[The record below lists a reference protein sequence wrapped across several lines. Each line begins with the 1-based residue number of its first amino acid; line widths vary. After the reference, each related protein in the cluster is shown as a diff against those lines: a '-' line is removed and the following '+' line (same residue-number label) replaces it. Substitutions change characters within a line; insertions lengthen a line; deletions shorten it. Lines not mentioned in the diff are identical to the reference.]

1 MNKFEEDRN
10 YKVKIFVGREPC
22 EINVLEWGDTA
33 NGNVLLC
40 LHGLTRSAR
49 DFSVL
54 ASFFKKKYRVICP
67 NLVGR
72 GDSSWLKNKANY
84 HMPFYLLNILVL
96 INELK
101 LKKADIIGTSL
112 GGVLA
117 MLLSATHKSFLLD
130 FFTNEQIK
138 KIIKNLRPIEIGSLV
153 LNDVGAKINFS
164 ELSKLKHGIHKLP
177 SSFNDFGEAQLYIKK
192 EFENALGF
200 HTDSEWRLLT
210 LAYIRYD
217 ERKHCFVPH
226 FDPGILNPFNV
237 HCYAPHFDPGI
248 LNPFNVSYLL
258 QEFSNN
264 GLGLLPDLNLWKY
277 YDSISVRTMLLR
289 GKKSSILNHELAQDM
304 TGRGP
309 KPALIEFEGVGHA
322 PSLMRSEQIN
332 AVTSF
337 LCP

>member
-1 MNKFEEDRN
+1 
-10 YKVKIFVGREPC
+10 
-22 EINVLEWGDTA
+22 
-33 NGNVLLC
+33 
-40 LHGLTRSAR
+40 
-49 DFSVL
+49 
-54 ASFFKKKYRVICP
+54 
-67 NLVGR
+67 
-72 GDSSWLKNKANY
+72 
-84 HMPFYLLNILVL
+84 MPFYLLNILML

-101 LKKADIIGTSL
+101 LKKADMIGTSL

-138 KIIKNLRPIEIGSLV
+138 KTIKNLRPIEIGSLV

-177 SSFNDFGEAQLYIKK
+177 SSFNDFDEAQLYIKK
-192 EFENALGF
+192 EFENSLGF

-237 HCYAPHFDPGI
+237 
-248 LNPFNVSYLL
+248 SYLL

-264 GLGLLPDLNLWKY
+264 GHGLLPDLNLWKY

-289 GKKSSILNHELAQDM
+289 GKKSSILNHELAQNM

-332 AVTSF
+332 ALTSF

>member
-1 MNKFEEDRN
+1 MQSFEEDRS

-40 LHGLTRSAR
+40 FHGLTRSAR

-72 GDSSWLKNKANY
+72 GDSSWLRNKANY
-84 HMPFYLLNILVL
+84 HIPFYLLNILML

-101 LKKADIIGTSL
+101 LKKADIVGTSL
-112 GGVLA
+112 GGVLG
-117 MLLSATHKSFLLD
+117 MILSATPKTFLLD

-138 KIIKNLRPIEIGSLV
+138 NTIKNLRPIEIGSLV

-164 ELSKLKHGIHKLP
+164 ELSKLKHGIHALP
-177 SSFNDFGEAQLYIKK
+177 KSFDNFNEAQLYIKK
-192 EFENALGF
+192 EFENSLGV
-200 HTDSEWRLLT
+200 HTDNEWRLLT

-217 ERKHCFVPH
+217 ERKNFYVSH
-226 FDPGILNPFNV
+226 FDPGILNPFNL
-237 HCYAPHFDPGI
+237 PHLF
-248 LNPFNVSYLL
+248 

-264 GLGLLPDLNLWKY
+264 GIGLLPDLNLWKY
-277 YDSISVRTMLLR
+277 YDSITARTMLLR
-289 GKKSSILNHELAQDM
+289 GKKSSILSYQLAQDM
-304 TGRGP
+304 TDRGP
-309 KPALIEFEGVGHA
+309 KAALIEFEVVGHA

-332 AVTSF
+332 ALTSF
-337 LCP
+337 LCT

>member
-1 MNKFEEDRN
+1 MQSFEEDRN

-54 ASFFKKKYRVICP
+54 ASFLKKKYRVICP

-72 GDSSWLKNKANY
+72 GDSSWLRNKANY
-84 HMPFYLLNILVL
+84 HIPFYLLNILTL

-112 GGVLA
+112 GGILA
-117 MLLSATHKSFLLD
+117 MMLSATHKSFLLD

-138 KIIKNLRPIEIGSLV
+138 KTIKNLRPIEIGSLV

-164 ELSKLKHGIHKLP
+164 ELSKLKHGIHALP
-177 SSFNDFGEAQLYIKK
+177 KSFNNFNEAQLYIKK
-192 EFENALGF
+192 EFENSLGV
-200 HTDSEWRLLT
+200 HTDNEWRLLT

-217 ERKHCFVPH
+217 ERKHCFVSH
-226 FDPGILNPFNV
+226 FDPGILNPLNL
-237 HCYAPHFDPGI
+237 PHLF
-248 LNPFNVSYLL
+248 
-258 QEFSNN
+258 QEFSYN
-264 GLGLLPDLNLWKY
+264 GIGLLPDLNLWKY
-277 YDSISVRTMLLR
+277 YDSISVRTMILR
-289 GKKSSILNHELAQDM
+289 GRKSSILNHELAQDM

-332 AVTSF
+332 ALTSF

>member
-1 MNKFEEDRN
+1 MQNFSEDRS

-22 EINVLEWGDTA
+22 EINILEWGDTA

-40 LHGLTRSAR
+40 FHGLTRSAR

-67 NLVGR
+67 ELVGR
-72 GDSSWLKNKANY
+72 GESSWLKNKANY
-84 HMPFYLLNILVL
+84 HIPFYLVNILTL

-101 LKKADIIGTSL
+101 LNKVDIIGTSL

-117 MLLSATHKSFLLD
+117 MILSANSKNFLLD

-138 KIIKNLRPIEIGSLV
+138 KIIKNLLPIKIGSLV
-153 LNDVGAKINFS
+153 LNDVGTKINFS
-164 ELSKLKHGIHKLP
+164 ELSKLKHGINALP
-177 SSFNDFGEAQLYIKK
+177 KFFNNFDDAQFYIKK
-192 EFENALGF
+192 EFENTLGF

-217 ERKHCFVPH
+217 ERRKSFVPH
-226 FDPGILNPFNV
+226 FDPGILNPFRL
-237 HCYAPHFDPGI
+237 PG
-248 LNPFNVSYLL
+248 FF

-264 GLGLLPDLNLWKY
+264 SMGFLPDLNLWKY
-277 YDSISVRTMLLR
+277 YDSISVRTLLLR
-289 GKKSSILNHELAQDM
+289 GKNSTILSHELAHDM
-304 TGRGP
+304 RGRGP
-309 KPALIEFEGVGHA
+309 KPDVVEFEGVGHA
-322 PSLMRSEQIN
+322 PSLMRGDQIE
-332 AVTSF
+332 ALVPF

>member
-1 MNKFEEDRN
+1 MNRFEEDRN

-72 GDSSWLKNKANY
+72 GDSSWLRNKANY
-84 HMPFYLLNILVL
+84 HIPFYLLNILTL

-101 LKKADIIGTSL
+101 LKKADMIGTSL

-130 FFTNEQIK
+130 FLTNEQIK
-138 KIIKNLRPIEIGSLV
+138 KTIKNLRPIEIGSLV

-177 SSFNDFGEAQLYIKK
+177 SSFNDFDEAQLYIKK
-192 EFENALGF
+192 EFENSLGF

-226 FDPGILNPFNV
+226 FDPR
-237 HCYAPHFDPGI
+237 I

-289 GKKSSILNHELAQDM
+289 GKKSSILNHELAHDM

-332 AVTSF
+332 ALTSF

>member
-40 LHGLTRSAR
+40 LHGLTKSAR

-54 ASFFKKKYRVICP
+54 ASFLKNKYRVICP

-130 FFTNEQIK
+130 FFTKEQIK

-177 SSFNDFGEAQLYIKK
+177 SSFNDFDEAQLYIKK

-237 HCYAPHFDPGI
+237 
-248 LNPFNVSYLL
+248 SSLL

-277 YDSISVRTMLLR
+277 YDSITARTMLLR

-332 AVTSF
+332 ALTSF

>member
-1 MNKFEEDRN
+1 MQIFEEDRN

-22 EINVLEWGDTA
+22 EINVLEWGDSA

-40 LHGLTRSAR
+40 FHGLTRSAR

-72 GDSSWLKNKANY
+72 GDSSWLRNKANY
-84 HMPFYLLNILVL
+84 NIPFYLLNILTL

-101 LKKADIIGTSL
+101 LKRADIIGTSL
-112 GGVLA
+112 GGVLG
-117 MLLSATHKSFLLD
+117 MILSAKPKSFLFN
-130 FFTNEQIK
+130 FFANEQIK
-138 KIIKNLRPIEIGSLV
+138 KTIKNLRPIKIGSLV

-164 ELSKLKHGIHKLP
+164 ELLKLKHGIRALP
-177 SSFNDFGEAQLYIKK
+177 KSFNNFNEAQLYIKK
-192 EFENALGF
+192 EFENSLGF
-200 HTDSEWRLLT
+200 HTDNEWRLLT
-210 LAYIRYD
+210 LAYISYD
-217 ERKHCFVPH
+217 KRNHYFVPH
-226 FDPGILNPFNV
+226 FDPGILNPFNL
-237 HCYAPHFDPGI
+237 P
-248 LNPFNVSYLL
+248 YLL

-264 GLGLLPDLNLWKY
+264 GIGLLPDLNLWKY
-277 YDSISVRTMLLR
+277 YDSISVRTILLR
-289 GKKSSILNHELAQDM
+289 GKNSSILNYELAQDM

-322 PSLMRSEQIN
+322 PSLMRREQIN
-332 AVTSF
+332 ALMSF

>member
-1 MNKFEEDRN
+1 MQSFEEDRN
-10 YKVKIFVGREPC
+10 YKVKIFFGREPC

-40 LHGLTRSAR
+40 FHGLTRSAR

-72 GDSSWLKNKANY
+72 GDSSWLRNKANY
-84 HMPFYLLNILVL
+84 HIPFYLLNILTL

-101 LKKADIIGTSL
+101 LKKADIVGTSL
-112 GGVLA
+112 GGVLG
-117 MLLSATHKSFLLD
+117 MILSATPKSFLLD
-130 FFTNEQIK
+130 FFTNDQIK
-138 KIIKNLRPIEIGSLV
+138 KTIKNLRPIEIGSLV

-164 ELSKLKHGIHKLP
+164 ELSKLKHGIHALP
-177 SSFNDFGEAQLYIKK
+177 KSFDNFNEAQLYIKK
-192 EFENALGF
+192 EFENSLGV
-200 HTDSEWRLLT
+200 HTDNEWRLLT

-217 ERKHCFVPH
+217 ERKNFYVSH
-226 FDPGILNPFNV
+226 FDPGILNPFNL
-237 HCYAPHFDPGI
+237 PHLF
-248 LNPFNVSYLL
+248 

-264 GLGLLPDLNLWKY
+264 GIGLLPDLNLWKY
-277 YDSISVRTMLLR
+277 YDSITARTMLLR
-289 GKKSSILNHELAQDM
+289 GKKSSILSYELAQDM
-304 TGRGP
+304 TDRGP
-309 KPALIEFEGVGHA
+309 KAALIEFEGVGHA

-332 AVTSF
+332 ALTSF

>member
-54 ASFFKKKYRVICP
+54 ASFLKNKYRVICP
-67 NLVGR
+67 DLVGR

-177 SSFNDFGEAQLYIKK
+177 SSFN
-192 EFENALGF
+192 
-200 HTDSEWRLLT
+200 
-210 LAYIRYD
+210 
-217 ERKHCFVPH
+217 
-226 FDPGILNPFNV
+226 
-237 HCYAPHFDPGI
+237 
-248 LNPFNVSYLL
+248 VSV
-258 QEFSNN
+258 F
-264 GLGLLPDLNLWKY
+264 
-277 YDSISVRTMLLR
+277 
-289 GKKSSILNHELAQDM
+289 SSIWM
-304 TGRGP
+304 
-309 KPALIEFEGVGHA
+309 ALK
-322 PSLMRSEQIN
+322 
-332 AVTSF
+332 
-337 LCP
+337 